1 MNLWTQWE
9 ELREKGRC
17 TERVTWKFPI
27 PYVRQT
33 GNGNS
38 LCDSGNSNRGP
49 ATGGGWGGEGDGRQ
63 GTWVCPRLIL
73 VHV

>member
-49 ATGGGWGGEGDGRQ
+49 ATGGRVGWGGRWEAGDMG
-63 GTWVCPRLIL
+63 VPMADSCL
-73 VHV
+73 